1 MANYIDRQAAIEEL
15 AEQIALCDK
24 ALNSF
29 GISMKDEY
37 AVKVEKASL
46 VAYREQLEALP
57 PADVVPVVR
66 CRNCARLNRNGYC
79 TRFQNN
85 ISGIATSW
93 FMPDDDDFCSYGER
107 KE

>member
-1 MANYIDRQAAIEEL
+1 MTENLPDTNVGTIEYISKQDAIDIASEDGKKIPTL
-15 AEQIALCDK
+15 AIRIMNDIK
-24 ALNSF
+24 A
-29 GISMKDEY
+29 IP
-37 AVKVEKASL
+37 A
-46 VAYREQLEALP
+46 
-57 PADVVPVVR
+57 ADVAPVVR

>member
-1 MANYIDRQAAIEEL
+1 MDDYIRRED
-15 AEQIALCDK
+15 
-24 ALNSF
+24 
-29 GISMKDEY
+29 
-37 AVKVEKASL
+37 ASNWL
-46 VAYREQLEALP
+46 KQYGQDVLHGKYKFSLMYIWKNIIDLP

-93 FMPDDDDFCSYGER
+93 FMPEDDDFCSYGEHR
-107 KE
+107 EE